1 MRAFLWYS
9 WKYLRLAQK
18 IKVCYD
24 VYEET
29 NCLNYDLLDGVLNYI
44 SECGSVATKLIQ
56 WITPILE
63 LVAVDES
70 EFFKSDYSERK
81 PRWMRRLENFY
92 ENCDEHSYEYTKAC
106 YLSEFN
112 EELED
117 RYDIVSLLGS
127 GSIGQV
133 YLIRNKES
141 EEKSVIKVLHP
152 SVSEQIDIFEWWYK
166 ILFRYP
172 RIQAII
178 RKIPVNLLDFVK
190 SFRMQSDFISEAN
203 HILRMREIYRENE
216 YIHIPAVQRV
226 SKSVLQMEYLEG
238 FQVEELKLKKTEEY
252 KRFMIFYLFMRN
264 NIICENYNH
273 GDVHPGNW
281 KLHPDKG
288 ITVYDFGF
296 CWSFTKERR
305 HVVEKTLDLFE
316 GSNYVNKDKTIRGVA
331 DLIYELTIHD
341 SIANK
346 DFLKEEILAYVRNS
360 PYVGGSDGGLTVS
373 PISTIKIL
381 SGFCEDKDIY
391 VDSYLI
397 QFLILFV
404 QMQKY
409 CMIYGFTYSERRGI
423 YPDVKVYKE
432 RYSDCLNF
440 CQTYDI
446 FPKYQKFVIEKLTE
460 LQITR
465 SSIFDSI
472 TFSESIRSLA
482 IQ

>member
-9 WKYLRLAQK
+9 WKYLRLALK
-18 IKVCYD
+18 IKVFYD
-24 VYEET
+24 MYEDT
-29 NCLNYDLLDGVLNYI
+29 KCLNYDLLDDVLNYI
-44 SECGSVATKLIQ
+44 SECGSVATKFIQ
-56 WITPILE
+56 WITPLLE

-70 EFFKSDYSERK
+70 EFFKSDYIERK
-81 PRWMRRLENFY
+81 PRWMRRLEKFY
-92 ENCDEHSYEYTKAC
+92 EDCDEHPYEYTKAC
-106 YLSEFN
+106 YRSEFN

-166 ILFRYP
+166 ILCRYP
-172 RIQAII
+172 QIQAII

-238 FQVEELKLKKTEEY
+238 FQVEELKLKETEEY

-273 GDVHPGNW
+273 GDLHPGNW
-281 KLHPDKG
+281 KLHPEKG
-288 ITVYDFGF
+288 ITIYDFGF
-296 CWSFTKERR
+296 CWSCKRERR
-305 HVVEKTLDLFE
+305 HIVEKTLDLFE
-316 GSNYVNKDKTIRGVA
+316 GSNYVNKEKTIQGVV

-341 SIANK
+341 TITNKESI
-346 DFLKEEILAYVRNS
+346 KEDILSYVRVS
-360 PYVGGSDGGLTVS
+360 PYVGGSKGGLIVS

-404 QMQKY
+404 QIQKY
-409 CMIYGFTYSERRGI
+409 CMIYGFVYSERRGI

-440 CQTYDI
+440 CQTYEI
-446 FPKYQKFVIEKLTE
+446 FPKYQKFIIDKLTD

-465 SSIFDSI
+465 TSIFDSI
-472 TFSESIRSLA
+472 TFSDSIRSLA